1 MAKRQMPGMGGM
13 GNMNMIKQAQK
24 LQQDMMKAQ
33 EELEAREYTAAAGGG
48 AVTAVASGARKL
60 VSVSI
65 KPEAA
70 DPEDV
75 EMLQDL
81 VLAAVNEALRQAE
94 DEMQKEMSRFTG
106 GLGLF

>member
-1 MAKRQMPGMGGM
+1 MARRQMPGMGGM

-33 EELEAREYTAAAGGG
+33 EDLNAREYASSSGGG
-48 AVTAVASGARKL
+48 VVTAVASGSRNL
-60 VSVSI
+60 VSLTI
-65 KPEAA
+65 KPEVV

-81 VLAAVNEALRQAE
+81 VLAAVNEALRLAE